1 MDLDDDE
8 YRATRKLHK
17 VDKEDRINID
27 DGIKFIKYYINEYIA
42 VDDIGIEDDFKFQ
55 DIIEYLIKDYK
66 KIKEENTIFMLERS
80 PELKIHVEK
89 NYIPIAK
96 VKELINS
103 IDYRDYSN
111 LEKFYKKEILNELL
125 DKLERVKKS
134 NFDAN
139 LEQLFKNLITR
150 YDKSNSINV
159 AYDSNGQA
167 IIYTKVM
174 LTDKE
179 NEFMKDY
186 LKGDL

>member
-17 VDKEDRINID
+17 VDKEDKINID
-27 DGIKFIKYYINEYIA
+27 DGIKFIKHYINEYIA

-89 NYIPIAK
+89 NYIPISK
-96 VKELINS
+96 VKELIDS

-125 DKLERVKKS
+125 DKLEQVKKS
-134 NFDAN
+134 DFDAN
-139 LEQLFKNLITR
+139 LEQLFKNLVTR